1 MVPLTRPTLT
11 KSNEFPIGRIAG
23 AFGIRGELKCDPTS
37 SGRALFTEGAQL
49 ECELEGKR
57 QTVHIESVREH
68 KGRLLIALDEAPDA
82 TSSQRYI
89 GATFYAPREALDVEE
104 GEYLDVDL
112 VGCEILGEDG
122 KRYGRVS
129 RVEHYPANDMLI
141 VGKHMLPMVGA
152 FIKSIDI
159 AAKTI
164 AVEVP
169 PGLLD
174 DEAETDT
181 GPASS

>member
-1 MVPLTRPTLT
+1 M
-11 KSNEFPIGRIAG
+11 
-23 AFGIRGELKCDPTS
+23 
-37 SGRALFTEGAQL
+37 Q
-49 ECELEGKR
+49 CELEGKR
-57 QTVHIESVREH
+57 QTVHLESVREH

-82 TSSQRYI
+82 TSAQRYV

-112 VGCEILGEDG
+112 IGCEIIGEQG
-122 KRYGRVS
+122 TRYGIVS

-159 AAKTI
+159 AAKKIT
-164 AVEVP
+164 VEVP

-174 DEAETDT
+174 DDSDTD
-181 GPASS
+181 ASA